1 MMTNIPLD
9 HVFNDDIM
17 EVLRQLPDNSID
29 CIFGDPDYNVGIKYN
44 SRSYTTDFDLYIK
57 WYCELARECMR
68 VLKDSGNAF
77 FINYPKQ
84 NAYLRV
90 RSLDEISAQVNE
102 YVWIYN
108 TNVGHSKR
116 KFTTAHRSVLH
127 ATKSEDNAFY
137 KDNVAEPYQNPTD
150 RRIRDRI
157 ARGIKG
163 RMPYSWFYFD
173 LVKNVS
179 HEKTVH
185 ACQIPQKLSEMVIS
199 SCTMPGDNVLIL
211 FGGSGAEVDVCR
223 RLERHFI
230 AAELDPDYYQMI
242 VDRISSGQ
250 IDSKYKLDC
259 ALPTSI
265 RQQIEQ
271 PQLQLAV

>member
-1 MMTNIPLD
+1 MTNLPLNQI
-9 HVFNDDIM
+9 FNLDIM
-17 EVLRQLPDNSID
+17 ALLRQLPANSVD
-29 CIFGDPDYNVGIKYN
+29 CIFGDPDYNVGVKYN
-44 SRSYTTDFDLYIK
+44 ARSYTTSFDRYIE
-57 WYCELARECMR
+57 WYCELARDCMR

-90 RSLDEISAQVNE
+90 RCLDEIAAQVNE
-102 YVWIYN
+102 YVWVYN

-116 KFTTAHRSVLH
+116 KFTTAHRSILH
-127 ATKSEDNAFY
+127 ATKTDDNAFY
-137 KDNVAEPYQNPTD
+137 KDNVTRAYQNPTD
-150 RRIRDRI
+150 RRIRERI

-163 RMPYSWFYFD
+163 RMPYSWFYFN

-185 ACQIPQKLSEMVIS
+185 TCQIPQKLSEMLIS

-211 FGGSGAEVDVCR
+211 FGGSGAEVDVCM
-223 RLERHFI
+223 RLERNFI

-242 VDRISSGQ
+242 VDRINSGH

-259 ALPTSI
+259 ALPDAVR
-265 RQQIEQ
+265 RQNDEAM
-271 PQLQLAV
+271 QLQLIS